1 MDADEKLAISVSELY
16 IHAVTYGLRR
26 GTNRE
31 YSILCLQLGIFSIAR
46 REGERKGGGRGRESF
61 VSRVEILFA
70 SSFEFFLPRFVNF

>member
-46 REGERKGGGRGRESF
+46 REGERGRDGERVLF
-61 VSRVEILFA
+61 RGWRFFSRRLLN
-70 SSFEFFLPRFVNF
+70 FFCRDS

>member
-46 REGERKGGGRGRESF
+46 REGEREGGVGGERVLFQGWRF
-61 VSRVEILFA
+61 FSRRLLN
-70 SSFEFFLPRFVNF
+70 FFCRDS